1 MVSLLLSTK
10 IGVDT
15 SLSFLEPFRV
25 AFVETMYTVVES
37 EGRVEVCV
45 NLTRPEIDILDET
58 VQVDVFHYDSSVY
71 IPPNP
76 VLASELPFC
85 GYYGYLIIHA
95 TLFPSVAPDVINTFT
110 RMYPRL
116 PMTDYEEQTIA
127 INRITD
133 TVITATRRI
142 ICYNQTIYNDM
153 RLEVAKYTG
162 LGLVP
167 DNLLSTVLTEVEPMY
182 NESSILIIDDD
193 SKLHITITFLL
204 GGSSPNDEYG
214 FTVCVSFHIHLP
226 DHS

>member
-1 MVSLLLSTK
+1 MV
-10 IGVDT
+10 I
-15 SLSFLEPFRV
+15 
-25 AFVETMYTVVES
+25 
-37 EGRVEVCV
+37 
-45 NLTRPEIDILDET
+45 
-58 VQVDVFHYDSSVY
+58 
-71 IPPNP
+71 
-76 VLASELPFC
+76 
-85 GYYGYLIIHA
+85 GYLIIHA

-153 RLEVAKYTG
+153 RLEVAEYTG

-193 SKLHITITFLL
+193 SKLHITITFLWEEAHQMM
-204 GGSSPNDEYG
+204 SM
-214 FTVCVSFHIHLP
+214 
-226 DHS
+226 HSLCLCPSVYIYQTTHV